1 VDRERRSGR
10 VEGVKGWTGRR
21 DGQGLRRDGVERWK
35 GVEGEGVS
43 GEGHWAR

>member
-10 VEGVKGWTGRR
+10 VEGVKGWTGSKEGWSR
-21 DGQGLRRDGVERWK
+21 EME

-43 GEGHWAR
+43 GEGHWAS